1 MYIFSLYNSLS
12 LSLSLYIYIY
22 TYSLCIYVH
31 RAVSK
36 NMQVSYKIITRL
48 EKAKLSQFKNV
59 QTYWMSSSEIS
70 RRSFNPLT
78 TNVPII

>member
-12 LSLSLYIYIY
+12 LYIY

-36 NMQVSYKIITRL
+36 NMQVSYKIITSL

-59 QTYWMSSSEIS
+59 QTY
-70 RRSFNPLT
+70 
-78 TNVPII
+78 